1 MSLNLTKICGPKTKG
16 GGEVYSYAEIKAFAG
31 ALGLKKNGTISD
43 LCKRI
48 QEEMKKKH
56 GVDIPMPTVAAP
68 AAPAAPKKKKATAAP
83 AAPAAPATQQ
93 QRSLGWISDTKVRLA
108 PGLVFDTAFDCAA
121 KKTAKITNAFNRAE
135 LTAFK
140 AEVLKFAPGV
150 KFGAKNADICEA
162 LRKEILKKYKK
173 PTVAAAVS
181 QQTLP
186 AVAVAAVAAV
196 AAASPVAVTAASPVA
211 VVTTQTTLGWIN
223 AKDVRLAPG
232 LIFNMNIE
240 CDSKKA
246 VGEKYVKADLA
257 RFREEVLKFAPTLK
271 FGRKNE
277 DNCKMLKEAILKQ
290 YKKPSD
296 MPSVDLPPSTP
307 TPATSP
313 SNNEELIKA
322 IRRCLNIK

>member
-1 MSLNLTKICGPKTKG
+1 MMNLTKICGPKTKG

-68 AAPAAPKKKKATAAP
+68 TAPKPTKKKATAAP
-83 AAPAAPATQQ
+83 AAAAPATAATATAQQ
-93 QRSLGWISDTKVRLA
+93 QPLGWISDTEVRLA
-108 PGLVFDTAFDCAA
+108 PGIVFDTAFDCAA

-162 LRKEILKKYKK
+162 LRTEILKKYKK
-173 PTVAAAVS
+173 PAAA
-181 QQTLP
+181 
-186 AVAVAAVAAV
+186 A
-196 AAASPVAVTAASPVA
+196 AAASSPVA
-211 VVTTQTTLGWIN
+211 VVAAQTTLGWIN

-232 LIFNMNIE
+232 VIFNMNIE

-277 DNCKMLKEAILKQ
+277 DNCKMLKEAIMKQ

-307 TPATSP
+307 TPAASP

-322 IRRCLNIK
+322 IRRCLNLT